1 MSTADATQRRRRAA
15 EAYLAELAECPGHQ
29 VLALLGGRWTTLV
42 VEALADGPVR
52 HGALE
57 RRLAGITRK
66 VLAETLRRLRRDGL
80 VERRSVLAAPVSVD
94 YRLTALGR
102 RFLALQREVLVWA
115 ERHAGE
121 VAAAR
126 AVWDAT
132 DDGDD
137 GDDTDGGPPPERSRT
152 QDHPPVQATRLEQPV
167 GVGGPR
173 EGKDLGHAGRQP
185 AEIRDPAQTRQRA
198 AVGRHLV
205 DHDARAADRRR

>member
-1 MSTADATQRRRRAA
+1 MSTADATRRRRQAA

-57 RRLAGITRK
+57 RRLAGVARK
-66 VLAETLRRLRRDGL
+66 VLTETLRRLRRDGL

-94 YRLTALGR
+94 YRLTPLGR

-115 ERHAGE
+115 ERHADE

-126 AVWDAT
+126 AVWDAAA
-132 DDGDD
+132 G
-137 GDDTDGGPPPERSRT
+137 GDGGTPPERSGA
-152 QDHPPVQATRLEQPV
+152 QDDPPVQATRLEQAV

-173 EGKDLGHAGRQP
+173 EGQDLGHAGRQP
-185 AEIRDPAQTRQRA
+185 AEIRDPAQTRQRT

-205 DHDARAADRRR
+205 DHDARAADRGR

>member
-1 MSTADATQRRRRAA
+1 MSTTDAARRRRQAA

-29 VLALLGGRWTTLV
+29 VLALLGGRWTTLL

-66 VLAETLRRLRRDGL
+66 VLTETLRRLRRDGL

-94 YRLTALGR
+94 YRLTPLGR

-115 ERHAGE
+115 EQHAGE

-126 AVWDAT
+126 AAWDA
-132 DDGDD
+132 
-137 GDDTDGGPPPERSRT
+137 GGTPERSRA
-152 QDHPPVQATRLEQPV
+152 QDDPPVQAARLEHAV

-185 AEIRDPAQTRQRA
+185 AEIRDPAQTRERA

-205 DHDARAADRRR
+205 DHDARTADRGR